1 MKNQVKDEASN
12 SSLSQDDLPEKSSA
26 IWRVLTVASHRQNN
40 NTQPYRNQRSN
51 LFFTITIIAFLW
63 ASIFQHVAADNAD
76 KDQPLALRKIM
87 QDMGKN
93 MQTITD
99 GISREDWKLVAKTAP
114 LIADHPQPPLI
125 EKVRILSFIGS
136 DVGSFKRHDQKT
148 HEAAKILEQAAMQG
162 DGDLVISTFAQL
174 QKSCLACHV
183 QYRTD
188 FVEHFYNK

>member
-1 MKNQVKDEASN
+1 VTSRKQSN
-12 SSLSQDDLPEKSSA
+12 KPQ
-26 IWRVLTVASHRQNN
+26 HC
-40 NTQPYRNQRSN
+40 RNQRSN
-51 LFFTITIIAFLW
+51 LYFTITIIAFLW

-76 KDQPLALRKIM
+76 KNKPLALRKIM

-93 MQTITD
+93 MQSITD

-136 DVGSFKRHDQKT
+136 DVGSFKHHDQKT
-148 HEAAKILEQAAMQG
+148 HEVAKTLEQAAMQG